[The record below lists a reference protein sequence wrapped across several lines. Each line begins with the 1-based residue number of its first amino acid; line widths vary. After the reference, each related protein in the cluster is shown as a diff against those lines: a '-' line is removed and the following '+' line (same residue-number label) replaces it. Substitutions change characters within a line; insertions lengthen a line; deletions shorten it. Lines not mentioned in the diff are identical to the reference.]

1 VSKKSFFLEFWAMIV
16 VAVIAFVVG
25 LVIGGLG
32 GSSKTEVVKVASAPS
47 SSSPGAEEV
56 EPEPAGEAKPME
68 AVKPEETAPAKEAK
82 PEAKAASEGKA
93 GAKGNESSATP
104 AAKPA
109 PKQAAASKLA
119 IEADPVGNLEFTK
132 SKLTAKAGR
141 VEIDFTNMSPVPHNV
156 AIEANGKTL
165 GETEV
170 LTHGSDSATVNLK
183 PGTYTYFC
191 TIPGHREAGMEGT
204 LTVK

>member
-1 VSKKSFFLEFWAMIV
+1 MSKKSFFLEFWAMIA

-25 LVIGGLG
+25 LGIGGLG
-32 GSSKTEVVKVASAPS
+32 GSSKTEVVKVANSPS
-47 SSSPGAEEV
+47 SFGAGEEEV
-56 EPEPAGEAKPME
+56 EPEPAE
-68 AVKPEETAPAKEAK
+68 EAK
-82 PEAKAASEGKA
+82 PEGKAASEGKE
-93 GAKGNESSATP
+93 GAKGKESSAAP
-104 AAKPA
+104 PAKPA
-109 PKQAAASKLA
+109 PKRAAAGKLA

-132 SKLTAKAGR
+132 SKLTAKAGK

-165 GETEV
+165 GETKV
-170 LTHGSDSATVNLK
+170 LTQGSDSATVNLK